1 MGTLHPFC
9 PYLLI
14 EAAALSAP
22 EVAEDLQGAGLFWR
36 TCSAKPPKSSSE
48 IKLHKAPGGKKKHSR
63 MEQIKKNVQ
72 RYSRQ
77 QFYLCIVLKSNKP
90 VFTKNLSLGENYA
103 FPILIALRHPA
114 VLTIYLF
121 ICSFIHSFIN
131 LVTA

>member
-48 IKLHKAPGGKKKHSR
+48 IKLHKAPGGKKNIQEWNGS
-63 MEQIKKNVQ
+63 KKTCN
-72 RYSRQ
+72 
-77 QFYLCIVLKSNKP
+77 
-90 VFTKNLSLGENYA
+90 
-103 FPILIALRHPA
+103 
-114 VLTIYLF
+114 
-121 ICSFIHSFIN
+121 
-131 LVTA
+131 VTADNNFISVLY